1 MINLLLSA
9 LFPNREGD
17 DPGQP
22 RGYTG
27 RHRQPTERTSRDDVA
42 PDPADWTAD
51 TGALVTEPA

>member
-9 LFPNREGD
+9 LFPTREGD

-27 RHRQPTERTSRDDVA
+27 RHRHSTDQAVPGDGA
-42 PDPADWTAD
+42 PDTTDWATDPA
-51 TGALVTEPA
+51 ALVSEPA